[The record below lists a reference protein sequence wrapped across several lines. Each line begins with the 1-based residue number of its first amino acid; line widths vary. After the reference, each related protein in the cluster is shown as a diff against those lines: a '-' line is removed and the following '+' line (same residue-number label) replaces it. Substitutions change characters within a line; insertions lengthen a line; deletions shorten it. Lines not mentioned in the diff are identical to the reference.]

1 MKHVGV
7 KVFVAVV
14 IIVGLFNALSSL
26 SSGRS
31 SKSSTRRSGYSYSS
45 SGKSSSAYTPK
56 TTSAPTQTTAKP
68 SSTKPFP
75 SEGQR
80 VGAIQYNGMKRQ
92 YRDTKTCWCPT
103 TLYLYTVRE
112 YTYKLWISDDDTIIK
127 VELYSVAQQ
136 PGKTSSGSSGKKPAS
151 PEFDIDAFSN
161 PENFYDWYM
170 DDFIDFEEAEEYY
183 YDHGGD

>member
-14 IIVGLFNALSSL
+14 IIVGLFHALSSS
-26 SSGRS
+26 SSGKS
-31 SKSSTRRSGYSYSS
+31 GKSSSRRSGYSYSS
-45 SGKSSSAYTPK
+45 GGKSSGADTPK
-56 TTSAPTQTTAKP
+56 ATGAPPQTTTKP
-68 SSTKPFP
+68 SGTKPFP
-75 SEGQR
+75 SEDQH
-80 VGAIQYNGMKRQ
+80 VGVIQYNGMTRQ

-103 TLYLYTVRE
+103 TLYLCTVRE

-151 PEFDIDAFSN
+151 PEFDVDAFSN
-161 PENFYDWYM
+161 PEDFYDWYM
-170 DDFIDFEEAEEYY
+170 DDFIDLEEAEDYY
-183 YDHGGD
+183 YSHGGE